1 MRNRLFTIVFER
13 LPMVWF
19 LLGLLFNATGVYVGF
34 RNPLV
39 FAYLLVGWFCCA
51 YGLALFVQQIR
62 ERPRK
67 SEAQRLSPNF
77 ISAGAAVIM
86 PTNSAVQNE
95 QAKERTVTE

>member
-1 MRNRLFTIVFER
+1 MRLVTIVLER

-19 LLGLLFNATGVYVGF
+19 LLGLLFNATGLYVGF

-51 YGLALFVQQIR
+51 FGLVMIVQQLR

-67 SEAQRLSPNF
+67 SAANRLSPNF
-77 ISAGAAVIM
+77 ISVGATAIM
-86 PTNSAVQNE
+86 PAMSAVQNE
-95 QAKERTVTE
+95 QAKEQTVTE